1 MQLNDFNNIQKKLI
15 ESVEGSGSGFKD
27 PDESGNPINES
38 LKALAEHVKKQVP
51 LCDSLFRYQ
60 SEAYFD
66 TFKYAKQL
74 REAGSLPELDWES
87 EEMLGTDIGE
97 SVELKGV
104 GRVWLDV
111 PYLNEDES
119 IEEAEEGMIGE
130 PDDYYDAEERKE
142 AYDDLQTALDGVRN
156 DWEKQSVIDGVCP
169 ECSGSSYMDG
179 DYDND
184 EDSCYGWGNYGCD
197 QGEMENASW
206 VEIIKFDQQNVDR
219 QQAKDNYPGD
229 EEVIKQAAKMMPNMD
244 DPRMIVQQLRTDY
257 PQLGRAKASDLAAKA
272 KQIAFPNE
280 NIDEDSNK
288 EEKEVMQMLK
298 YLHNEYVKSGKN
310 NVFDLPSIL
319 RQQMPEL
326 DKAKTREYFSKFLD
340 SGLYEED
347 SSSAQADEA
356 AVAKMIA
363 KALGDE
369 NRWTEMSAHEL
380 YAELESENSEL
391 ADVIQLTAKML
402 YDVRLKEGSGHP
414 HLQMNLAK
422 SPISHLK
429 DCPLCSGG
437 GMDADDMGI
446 PTGRNIR
453 GDAICPSCNGFAKIG
468 VVDYAKE
475 LPAFQKKDTIEFLK
489 QNFKQSFEPGNPRSV
504 NDAMFEGQE
513 RSIIR
518 DAMVDYITN
527 HFRGNEHIY
536 STSDEIENSIA
547 STFSVASLRDFGLDE
562 KEDGGQL
569 ISDFT
574 SNPSDVLSLN
584 DVTEKV
590 LAQLDVSHIK
600 EAEYQ
605 GKKVELNKPKRGGS
619 KKYYV
624 YVKNPKTDRV
634 KKISF
639 GDVTGLRTKAGNKK
653 RAKSFAAR
661 HNCEKKND
669 KMKAGYW
676 ACRLPRYG
684 LVKGGKWW

>member
-1 MQLNDFNNIQKKLI
+1 MQLNDFNNIQKILI
-15 ESVEGSGSGFKD
+15 ENAEGSGFKD

-60 SEAYFD
+60 SESYFD
-66 TFKYAKQL
+66 TFIKAKQL
-74 REAGSLPELDWES
+74 REAGALPELDWES

-111 PYLNEDES
+111 PYLNEDKS
-119 IEEAEEGMIGE
+119 IEEAEEGMIGV
-130 PDDYYDAEERKE
+130 PDNYYDAEERKQ
-142 AYDDLQTALDGVRN
+142 AYDDLQDALA
-156 DWEKQSVIDGVCP
+156 QSNKVEAMYVIDGHCP
-169 ECSGSSYMDG
+169 ECPNVED
-179 DYDND
+179 D
-184 EDSCYGWGNYGCD
+184 EDCYGFGNYGCD
-197 QGEMENASW
+197 EGELTYNNDTVSW
-206 VEIIKFDQQNVDR
+206 KEIKDHDERQAQR
-219 QQAKDNYPGD
+219 QQDKANYPGD
-229 EEVIKQAAKMMPNMD
+229 EEVIKQAARMMPNMD
-244 DPRMIVQQLRTDY
+244 DPRMIVQQIRTDY
-257 PQLGRAKASDLAAKA
+257 PQLGRAKASNLAGKA
-272 KQIAFPNE
+272 KQLAFPNE
-280 NIDEDSNK
+280 NIDEDSS

-310 NVFDLPSIL
+310 NVFDLTSIL

-326 DKAKTREYFSKFLD
+326 DRAKTREYFAKFLD
-340 SGLYEED
+340 SGLYKEGVEED

-369 NRWTEMSAHEL
+369 NRWTEMSAQEL

-468 VVDYAKE
+468 VVDYVKE

-489 QNFKQSFEPGNPRSV
+489 QNFKQSFEPGNSRSV
-504 NDAMFEGQE
+504 NDAMFEGEE

-527 HFRGNEHIY
+527 HFRGSEHIY
-536 STSDEIENSIA
+536 STSDEIETSIA
-547 STFSVASLRDFGLDE
+547 STFSAASLRDLGLDE
-562 KEDGGQL
+562 REDGGQL

-574 SNPSDVLSLN
+574 SDPSEVLSLN

>member
-1 MQLNDFNNIQKKLI
+1 MKLNDFLTESNLDGYYLSQKAAELWVKDNPGKQKKDFFRVGVDVQDKYTEKAGGKKEKYLGKGASQWRTESLEALARHVK
-15 ESVEGSGSGFKD
+15 ESV
-27 PDESGNPINES
+27 
-38 LKALAEHVKKQVP
+38 P
-51 LCDSLFRYQ
+51 LPDSLFRYQ

-66 TFKYAKQL
+66 TFKTAKQL

-130 PDDYYDAEERKE
+130 PDNYYDAEERKE

-156 DWEKQSVIDGVCP
+156 DWEKQSVIDGICP
-169 ECSGSSYMDG
+169 ECSGTSYMDG

-206 VEIIKFDQQNVDR
+206 VEIIKFDQQNVDG
-219 QQAKDNYPGD
+219 QKAKDNYPGD

-272 KQIAFPNE
+272 KQIAFPESVENE
-280 NIDEDSNK
+280 SMGGKDGKAPAVPYSKSTEKDLADRIWKASDERKRKEKDEKNKVKEGDSEDAPISK
-288 EEKEVMQMLK
+288 ML
-298 YLHNEYVKSGKN
+298 
-310 NVFDLPSIL
+310 
-319 RQQMPEL
+319 
-326 DKAKTREYFSKFLD
+326 
-340 SGLYEED
+340 
-347 SSSAQADEA
+347 
-356 AVAKMIA
+356 A

-369 NRWTEMSAHEL
+369 NRWTEMTPQEL
-380 YAELESENSEL
+380 FAELESKDSETADMIALL
-391 ADVIQLTAKML
+391 AKSL
-402 YDVRLKEGSGHP
+402 YDVKLKERAYKDVGVADVVKDQRGKEFKFDKGSK
-414 HLQMNLAK
+414 QFK
-422 SPISHLK
+422 SIDGEVAGVNTKLGK
-429 DCPLCSGG
+429 DLLRLR
-437 GMDADDMGI
+437 
-446 PTGRNIR
+446 RNAMKR
-453 GDAICPSCNGFAKIG
+453 TSPSYPKNKMMASIG
-468 VVDYAKE
+468 
-475 LPAFQKKDTIEFLK
+475 
-489 QNFKQSFEPGNPRSV
+489 
-504 NDAMFEGQE
+504 
-513 RSIIR
+513 
-518 DAMVDYITN
+518 
-527 HFRGNEHIY
+527 
-536 STSDEIENSIA
+536 
-547 STFSVASLRDFGLDE
+547 
-562 KEDGGQL
+562 
-569 ISDFT
+569 
-574 SNPSDVLSLN
+574 
-584 DVTEKV
+584 
-590 LAQLDVSHIK
+590 

-605 GKKVELNKPKRGGS
+605 GKDVELNKPKRGGS

-624 YVKNPKTDRV
+624 YVKNPKTGNV

-639 GDVTGLRTKAGNKK
+639 GDPGLKTKSGNKK